1 MTGERELA
9 PEETHL
15 AFDVMRE
22 LRPHLASVDDFVARV
37 NGAQRRE
44 GYRLVASFDEAA
56 DGRAAE
62 GEAAEGE
69 AAEGE
74 AAEGEAAGASGGP
87 GAVVAVAGFRRLH
100 TLAWGDLIYIDDLVT
115 LESHRGQGHAH
126 RLLEWIRAEARGLG
140 CAQIHLDSAPHRHAA
155 HRLYLTERF
164 HISSFHFSRDV

>member
-15 AFDVMRE
+15 AFDAIRE
-22 LRPHLASVDDFVARV
+22 LRPHVASVDDFVARV
-37 NGAQRRE
+37 NGPQRGE
-44 GYRLVASFDEAA
+44 GYRLVASFGD
-56 DGRAAE
+56 AAE
-62 GEAAEGE
+62 G
-69 AAEGE
+69 
-74 AAEGEAAGASGGP
+74 
-87 GAVVAVAGFRRLH
+87 GAVVAVGGFRRLH

-126 RLLEWIRAEARGLG
+126 RLLEWIHTEARRLG
-140 CAQIHLDSAPHRHAA
+140 CEQVHLDSAPHRHPA